1 MKELSNP
8 NVSGNNSTLHSS
20 LTKESTDTQI
30 RAYFEAVLNLSKSN
44 EQFPVNLDEVWPLV
58 YADKKHA
65 VRSLKANFIESV
77 DYQPVLQNGERSD
90 SGRFV
95 KGDSITYKLTVPCL
109 EYFVARKN
117 KAVFEVYRSV
127 FHKVVEQKPLS
138 QLEIIAQSAQILL
151 EQDKRLNHV
160 EKEVLELKAKTSTRP
175 DYFTIVGYG
184 TRNKIPVNLKQAS
197 SLGRKASDLC
207 KRRGIQTDKILD
219 PRFGEVKMYPREV
232 LEEIFNQPLN

>member
-1 MKELSNP
+1 MSNNTNP
-8 NVSGNNSTLHSS
+8 SVSGNNSTLHSS

-44 EQFPVNLDEVWPLV
+44 EEFPVNLDEVWPLV
-58 YADKKHA
+58 YSEKGKATRA
-65 VRSLKANFIESV
+65 LKANFIENV
-77 DYQPVLQNGERSD
+77 DFITLAQNGKQTRRGGHNEA
-90 SGRFV
+90 
-95 KGDSITYKLTVPCL
+95 TYKLTVPCL

-184 TRNKIPVNLKQAS
+184 TLNKIPVNLKQAS

-207 KRRGIQTDKILD
+207 KRRGIQTDKIPD